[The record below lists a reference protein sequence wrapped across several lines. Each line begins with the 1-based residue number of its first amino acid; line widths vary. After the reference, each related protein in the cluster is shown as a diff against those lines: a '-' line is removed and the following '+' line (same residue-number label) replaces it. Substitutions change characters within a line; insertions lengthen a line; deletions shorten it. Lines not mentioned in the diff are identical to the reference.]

1 MAHKTGTCYEDRMT
15 DTKKIEATLEAGRN
29 ALVGALRTL
38 ADEIE
43 GIPLATPAQG
53 IAWLLDRVRELD
65 REAQRVFRQA
75 S

>member
-1 MAHKTGTCYEDRMT
+1 MAHKTGTCYEGHMT
-15 DTKKIEATLEAGRN
+15 DTKKIEATLEAGRT

-43 GIPLATPAQG
+43 GIPLEAPAQG
-53 IAWLLDRVRELD
+53 LAWLWDRVRELD